1 MGVLE
6 YLRKVEEIFM
16 GAAAGEGK
24 KQENKKEEIL
34 NVSRKFFIEQGYEK
48 TSMRQIAAA
57 ADVSLG
63 LVAYHF
69 KTKRD
74 IALEIVQRMYHRF
87 AAFAKMYVSRHKKPI
102 LYSGLLV
109 NLNYMVFSSEKYEA
123 FYRDILR
130 NDILLDVIAKSGV
143 ETYMSI
149 RDNYRPDLSD
159 EEAEKMGW
167 YGNFISVSMERTL
180 VLYDDSLEMI
190 EGSIPDVIFKSYM
203 GLWRFPDVDE
213 IMEEVCVESRVL
225 AEKILSE
232 HPEIY
237 G

>member
-1 MGVLE
+1 MGTN
-6 YLRKVEEIFM
+6 
-16 GAAAGEGK
+16 AGEGK

-34 NVSRKFFIEQGYEK
+34 KVSREFFIEQGYEK

-87 AAFAKMYVSRHKKPI
+87 AAFAKMYVNRHRNPI

-130 NDILLDVIAKSGV
+130 NDILLDVIAQSGV

-180 VLYDDSLEMI
+180 VLYDESLEMM

-203 GLWRFPDVDE
+203 GLWRFPDVDR
-213 IMEEVCVESRVL
+213 IMEEVCTESREL
-225 AEKILSE
+225 AERILGE

-237 G
+237 R

>member
-1 MGVLE
+1 MGTN
-6 YLRKVEEIFM
+6 
-16 GAAAGEGK
+16 AGEGK

-34 NVSRKFFIEQGYEK
+34 KVSREFFIEQGYEK
-48 TSMRQIAAA
+48 TSMRQIATA

-87 AAFAKMYVSRHKKPI
+87 AAFAKMYVNRHRNPI

-130 NDILLDVIAKSGV
+130 NDILLDVIAQSGV

-180 VLYDDSLEMI
+180 VLYDESLEMM

-203 GLWRFPDVDE
+203 GLWRFPDVDR
-213 IMEEVCVESRVL
+213 IMEEVCTESREL
-225 AEKILSE
+225 AERILGE

-237 G
+237 R

>member
-1 MGVLE
+1 MGTS
-6 YLRKVEEIFM
+6 
-16 GAAAGEGK
+16 AGEGK

-34 NVSRKFFIEQGYEK
+34 KVSRGFFIEQGYEK

-87 AAFAKMYVSRHKKPI
+87 AAFAKMYVNRHRNPI

-130 NDILLDVIAKSGV
+130 NDILLDVIAQSGV

-149 RDNYRPDLSD
+149 RDNYRPYLSD

-167 YGNFISVSMERTL
+167 YGNFISVSMARTL
-180 VLYDDSLEMI
+180 VLYDESLEMM

-203 GLWRFPDVDE
+203 GLWRFPDVDR
-213 IMEEVCVESRVL
+213 IMEEVCTESREL
-225 AEKILSE
+225 AERILGE

-237 G
+237 R

>member
-87 AAFAKMYVSRHKKPI
+87 AAFAEMYVNRHRNPI

-109 NLNYMVFSSEKYEA
+109 NLNYMVLSSEKYEA

-149 RDNYRPDLSD
+149 RDNYRQDLSD

-180 VLYDDSLEMI
+180 VLYDDSLEMM

-203 GLWRFPDVDE
+203 GLWRFPDVDR
-213 IMEEVCVESRVL
+213 IMDEVCIESQKL
-225 AEKILSE
+225 AEKILRE